1 MLKKYGMTTY
11 NFPAIVEADED
22 RWFAYCPPLLE
33 QGGSTWGYTRQEAL
47 RNLEEVVRLVVES
60 LIAHGDPVP
69 KTDAGS
75 AKVAEPHV
83 AVTV

>member
-1 MLKKYGMTTY
+1 MTTY
-11 NFPAIVEADED
+11 NFPVIVEADED

-69 KTDAGS
+69 KTAADS

>member
-1 MLKKYGMTTY
+1 MTTY
-11 NFPAIVEADED
+11 NFPAIVEPDED

-33 QGGSTWGYTRQEAL
+33 QGGSTWGYTPQEAL
-47 RNLEEVVRLVVES
+47 RNLEDVVRLVVES

-69 KTDAGS
+69 KAQADSSTVVD
-75 AKVAEPHV
+75 EPHV

>member
-1 MLKKYGMTTY
+1 MTTY
-11 NFPAIVEADED
+11 NFPAVVEADED

-47 RNLEEVVRLVVES
+47 ENLEEVVRLVVES

-69 KTDAGS
+69 KAEAS
-75 AKVAEPHV
+75 RMAEPHV